1 MNIVLAVILVAFAI
15 VLWTNIVPISNA
27 MRTAF
32 YKQAHEVY
40 GDEADLVGWSEHNK
54 DMQKILFRILIAFFG
69 FVVLVLAA
77 HVVFGTFYIGSAANG
92 LN

>member
-32 YKQAHEVY
+32 YQQAQEVY
-40 GDEADLVGWSEHNK
+40 GDEADLVGWSEHNR
-54 DMQKILFRILIAFFG
+54 DMQIILFRLLIAFFG
-69 FVVLVLAA
+69 FVAVVLAA
-77 HVVFGTFYIGSAANG
+77 HLAFGTFYIGSAANG

>member
-1 MNIVLAVILVAFAI
+1 MNFVFSAILVAFA
-15 VLWTNIVPISNA
+15 VLLWINIVSIVDL

-32 YKQAHEVY
+32 YKQAQEVY
-40 GDEADLVGWSEHNK
+40 GDEGDLVGWSEHNR

-69 FVVLVLAA
+69 FDAVVLAA
-77 HVVFGTFYIGSAANG
+77 HLVFWTFYIGSAANG